1 MESTLVSQ
9 PDVASNVRVEDATN
23 GNPTDDNDSDTK
35 VSNEKFSPALNV
47 AAQDTPQYTEI
58 PIDNS
63 QPHPQHVQER
73 LAVIETKIDRFVD
86 LFDPP
91 KLDESLERERDMDY
105 FEDQHGEKFDLHRKS
120 AREYL
125 EHVMWF
131 MGHSRREFELST
143 KARREREESRK
154 EAIKKDRLN
163 DDKMELLEELCATAY
178 MEGRAAEMDWMGWL
192 DFIKPKGSYENSAL
206 FPLTAAIGDPEPQ
219 IILPIY
225 TSSYRAEVH
234 VREPMARVIERPTDH
249 GFPNGS
255 PSQELL
261 PERIKIHSEPLARI
275 LIAVLDARLTWNPNG
290 LDGSNVFLRPF
301 REFIYYEKQ
310 LREYLEKIEARFKR
324 VQVIEG
330 KLVTSMKTG
339 EGAAL
344 EDRAVEAG
352 DVGEAED
359 ASDDRQLGP
368 HKATENSRLHPD
380 QTTEQSRT
388 VSEDGSGHNSVASL
402 MHLRS
407 LVRFMD
413 TEIIPKT
420 KYIASKECLKIFFH
434 DLWHLFQP
442 GNEVVDQ
449 GEKQGYRVV
458 RIEIPRHKVEDPWL
472 RWTYRKFGK
481 ADDSDEDDAEE
492 EEDDPVKVH
501 CAYIDFDG
509 KQFGPVSVKFTIQPY
524 GGLRDIRSLPVY
536 PLRYAKDTKFREKL
550 IDRGKMLL
558 DVAKFR
564 PMYYTGYTLDT
575 RDEIDSQVVVDFS
588 EALANEARRK
598 WTPKIDSLRTAPDKG
613 DVDEK
618 CSAACC
624 AGQGVGDDKYIDSR
638 LTEDFVKSLL
648 PDRSL
653 GAPSLLL
660 SPRPLE
666 ETQVNEPTEDEYVV
680 MTYRVFAFVLRSR
693 KWAQLDLTFLR
704 YQNKDARDFTLS
716 AFDQLALPDGHR
728 DMVESLVTQHFRD
741 RKSNSNEQTDI
752 VKGKGKGLILLL
764 HGAPGV
770 GKTTTAE
777 GVAERFQK
785 PLFQITCG
793 DLGNT
798 ARDVEGELEKNFSL
812 ASRWGCILLL
822 DEADVF
828 LSARERKDFER
839 NGLVAVFLRVLEY
852 YAGILFLT
860 TNRIG
865 DFDEAFASRIHM
877 SLYYPELDEAK
888 TRKVFTLNLDL
899 IEQRFRRQGRKIT
912 YDASSIESFAGH
924 HFHNFKYNRWNGRQ
938 IRNLCQTALALAEF
952 DAHGRGIDAKIKSD
966 ATIQLQLK
974 YFETVRKAYLDF
986 GQYLGDVRG
995 TQSDQRAYD
1004 NALRSKKDTPFQTT
1018 PSRFSARGDDPGARH
1033 VSSLSESQSS
1043 AQGDPFTSF
1052 GGQNYPSGGSSNMRS
1067 SYPQQYSPGH
1077 GYTSNPGMA
1086 RYDGPQG
1093 YPQAS
1098 SQQNQQG
1105 QHNPNYYPI
1114 QQVPQM
1120 GFNPQAQQNIGAQNM
1135 GGPNVGGPNMGGPN
1149 MGGPNMGGPNVGAPN
1164 MGMPYNQPG
1173 QAHPMQQP
1181 QGQNLQ
1187 APQYSYPAMQG
1198 GQQSDTMG
1206 GANSPGQVA
1215 QGGPVGEPRF
1225 GGGPG
1230 SSDR

>member
-9 PDVASNVRVEDATN
+9 PDVASSLRVEDATDL
-23 GNPTDDNDSDTK
+23 NPTDNNDSDTK
-35 VSNEKFSPALNV
+35 DSNEKFPPALDV
-47 AAQDTPQYTEI
+47 AAQDAPQYTDN

-73 LAVIETKIDRFVD
+73 LAVIETKIDHFVS
-86 LFDPP
+86 LLDPP
-91 KLDESLERERDMDY
+91 GLNDIVGWESGRDYDDNQ
-105 FEDQHGEKFDLHRKS
+105 FDDKFDLHRES
-120 AREYL
+120 ARENL
-125 EHVMWF
+125 QHVLWF
-131 MGHSRREFELST
+131 IGRSRREFELST
-143 KARREREESRK
+143 KARREREASRR
-154 EAIKKDRLN
+154 EAMKKVQRD

-178 MEGRAAEMDWMGWL
+178 VEGRAAEMDWMGWL
-192 DFIKPKGSYENSAL
+192 DFIEPKGTFENSAL
-206 FPLTAAIGDPEPQ
+206 FPITAVIGDPEPQ
-219 IILPIY
+219 IILPLY
-225 TSSYRAEVH
+225 NLAPRTEVQAS
-234 VREPMARVIERPTDH
+234 EPIARLVERPADH
-249 GFPNGS
+249 GPQNGS
-255 PSQELL
+255 PSQVL
-261 PERIKIHSEPLARI
+261 PERIKIHSRPLFVILMEVLGARQVWR
-275 LIAVLDARLTWNPNG
+275 ANNV
-290 LDGSNVFLRPF
+290 DGSHVFLRPF
-301 REFIYYEKQ
+301 REFVYYEKQ
-310 LREYLEKIEARFKR
+310 LRESLENMEARYKR
-324 VQVIEG
+324 SQEIEG
-330 KLVTSMKTG
+330 KLVASSEIG
-339 EGAAL
+339 EDAAL
-344 EDRAVEAG
+344 EVRAAEAG
-352 DVGEAED
+352 DAGEAQD
-359 ASDDRQLGP
+359 AGDNRQLSP
-368 HKATENSRLHPD
+368 YKATEIPQLNSDHS
-380 QTTEQSRT
+380 TEKSKT
-388 VSEDGSGHNSVASL
+388 VSEDVSGQNAVASL
-402 MHLRS
+402 LHLRS
-407 LVRFMD
+407 LIRFMD
-413 TEIIPKT
+413 AEIIPKT
-420 KYIASKECLKIFFH
+420 RYIASKECLKIFFH

-458 RIEIPRHKVEDPWL
+458 RVEIPRHKVEDPWL
-472 RWTYRKFGK
+472 RWTYRKSGK
-481 ADDSDEDDAEE
+481 PDDSDDEE
-492 EEDDPVKVH
+492 PEGEEDDPVKVH

-588 EALANEARRK
+588 EALANESRRK
-598 WTPKIDSLRTAPDKG
+598 WTPKIDSLRTAPDKK
-613 DVDEK
+613 DADK
-618 CSAACC
+618 NCSAACC
-624 AGQGVGDDKYIDSR
+624 DGQGVGDDKYIDSR

-653 GAPSLLL
+653 RAPSLLL

-666 ETQVNEPTEDEYVV
+666 ETQVNSENEPTDDEYVV

-704 YQNKDARDFTLS
+704 YQNIDARDFTLS

-728 DMVESLVTQHFRD
+728 DMVNSLVTQHFRD
-741 RKSNSNEQTDI
+741 RKSNSNEQTDL

-777 GVAERFQK
+777 GVAEKFQK

-798 ARDVEGELEKNFSL
+798 AREVEGELEKNFSL

-924 HFHNFKYNRWNGRQ
+924 HFHNFRYNRWNGRQ

-952 DAHGRGIDAKIKSD
+952 DAHGRGIDAKTKSD
-966 ATIQLQLK
+966 ATVQLQLK

-995 TQSDQRAYD
+995 TQGDQRAYD
-1004 NALRSKKDTPFQTT
+1004 NAWRSKKDTPFQTT

-1052 GGQNYPSGGSSNMRS
+1052 SGQNYPSGGSSNMRP
-1067 SYPQQYSPGH
+1067 SYSQQYSPGH

-1135 GGPNVGGPNMGGPN
+1135 GGPNV
-1149 MGGPNMGGPNVGAPN
+1149 GGPNMGGPNVGAPN